1 MLKAGTFLLGLTSGV
16 YLGVYLREQGYSAGF
31 TRAYYAYKNEEL
43 SRGHYRKM
51 TNKATIDDL
60 YDYFNAGML
69 KGEQLEKFKEI
80 VKSKQYDKIDDI
92 VINDIEQ
99 IFNDP
104 ALQDVKRKYNSR
116 LYDK

>member
-1 MLKAGTFLLGLTSGV
+1 MLKAGTFLLGITSGV
-16 YLGVYLREQGYSAGF
+16 YLGIYLREQGYSAGL

-43 SRGHYRKM
+43 TRGSNKKLP
-51 TNKATIDDL
+51 NKATIDDL

-69 KGEQLEKFKEI
+69 RGEQLEKFKEM
-80 VKSKQYDKIDDI
+80 VKSKQYDKIDDV
-92 VINDIEQ
+92 VINDIEK

-104 ALQDVKRKYNSR
+104 ALQDIKRKYNSR